1 MPKSALS
8 GSRIR
13 SLRTARRIG
22 QADLARLAGVSPS
35 YLNLIEHNRR
45 RASPRILDAIARALS
60 IPPEA
65 LDESAGGA
73 LVESLRAATARAAP
87 DAPPETD
94 RAEEFVGRF
103 PGWAAL
109 LAQLHARAEGHER
122 TIGRLSD
129 RMAHDPNLSAAL
141 HEIVSAVTAVQST
154 AAILAESE
162 DLAPEWRA
170 RFHANVH
177 ADSVR
182 LATAADALVA
192 YLDTSGEETGLA
204 APQEELESWLERQ
217 GFHVEAVEDHGA
229 GGANGGADTPDWS
242 RLTAGQAELASAAS
256 RALAGDWLRRAH
268 ADARALPL
276 DRLMPALTAM
286 FAPGAVFAP
295 EVLARQFGAS
305 LAQVFRRLATLPP
318 AAGVPRFGLAVC
330 DGSGTLIFRRP
341 VEGFALPRFGG
352 ACPLWPLYQALVQPE
367 RPLRAQVEF
376 AGRPPARFVAH
387 AIAGARDPLRFEPPV
402 VWEAAM
408 LLTPASALGETG
420 GEEPALA
427 LGSSCRICPRAGCA
441 ARREPSIIGA

>member
-1 MPKSALS
+1 MPKAALS
-8 GSRIR
+8 GSCIR
-13 SLRTARRIG
+13 SLRTARRMG

-65 LDESAGGA
+65 LDESAGDA
-73 LVESLRAATARAAP
+73 LVEALRAATVRAAP

-109 LAQLHARAEGHER
+109 LAQLHTRAEGHER

-162 DLAPEWRA
+162 DLEPEWRA
-170 RFHANVH
+170 RFHSNVH

-182 LATAADALVA
+182 LANAAEALVA

-217 GFHVEAVEDHGA
+217 GFHVEAVED
-229 GGANGGADTPDWS
+229 PDVRDWG
-242 RLTAGQAELASAAS
+242 RVTGGQAELASASS
-256 RALAGDWLRRAH
+256 RALAEDWLRRAH
-268 ADARALPL
+268 ADARVLPL
-276 DRLMPALTAM
+276 TQLMPVLSAM

-295 EVLARQFGAS
+295 EDLARQFGAS

-330 DGSGTLIFRRP
+330 DGSGTLTFRRP

-367 RPLRAQVEF
+367 RPLRALVEF
-376 AGRPPARFVAH
+376 AGRPPTRFVAH
-387 AIAGARDPLRFEPPV
+387 AVAGARDPLRFEPPV

-408 LLTPASALGETG
+408 LLTPASALGAGPQGAGTEG
-420 GEEPALA
+420 PDEPALA
-427 LGSSCRICPRAGCA
+427 LGSSCRICPREACA
-441 ARREPSIIGA
+441 ARREPSIIAA